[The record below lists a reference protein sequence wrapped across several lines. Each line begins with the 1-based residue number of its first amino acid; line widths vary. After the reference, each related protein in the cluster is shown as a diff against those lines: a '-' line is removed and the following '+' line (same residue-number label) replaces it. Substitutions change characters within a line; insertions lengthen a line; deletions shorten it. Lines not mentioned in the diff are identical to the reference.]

1 MDPFEIMAE
10 PVRRRIIEVLAVGS
24 HPSGMV
30 ADAVAGEFG
39 VSRSA
44 VSHHLKVLR
53 DHGVV
58 KVIPDYTQRLY
69 LLEEGFLLELDE
81 AVGELF
87 ALWRHRYGFGTD
99 GDPLRLEPS
108 RVPHAERRLPARLHR
123 AGCKGRRGR

>member
-1 MDPFEIMAE
+1 MNPFEIMAE

-87 ALWRHRYGFGTD
+87 ALWRHRYGFGT
-99 GDPLRLEPS
+99 
-108 RVPHAERRLPARLHR
+108 
-123 AGCKGRRGR
+123 